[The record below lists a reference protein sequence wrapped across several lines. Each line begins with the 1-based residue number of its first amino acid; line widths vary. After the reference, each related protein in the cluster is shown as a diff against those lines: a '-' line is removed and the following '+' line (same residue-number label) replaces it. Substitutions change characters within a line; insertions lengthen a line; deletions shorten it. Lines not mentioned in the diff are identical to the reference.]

1 MLEMKSQSRMIF
13 LFILTGSFIFFSYIV
28 SNYINSYFGI
38 DPSFA
43 TTLEPWL
50 FQFVSIKILIM
61 AIFIFTCINRFDHV
75 VMTIGALIANAS
87 AYGFLF
93 YFESA
98 VDNYSMYMVLA
109 GIEIILI
116 NILGAVYNAALPKEP
131 KDDEDKQREA
141 EVALM
146 EMNSKIAEKKAV
158 IKDLESKLESKESRL
173 NEIIEK
179 AERVKAEEEEKAS
192 KSISCPIRIDIGID
206 DLKKCFDQYHQVEIK
221 EKQIPDDP
229 EAKRK
234 PIDKETMSLK
244 EKELAE
250 RAGVV
255 KSKER
260 IIEQTIQNLEQ
271 ISKTI
276 KERMILLEEKESY
289 VKKQLKLIEEREDG
303 YTQMVQNKIYETI
316 FNDPEILGDEVKLK
330 DSSRE
335 IIIDKNDLSEI
346 RKMIEKAVEE
356 EMNQQI

>member
-1 MLEMKSQSRMIF
+1 
-13 LFILTGSFIFFSYIV
+13 LFVITGGLISLSYIV
-28 SNYINSYFGI
+28 SIYLNSYFGI
-38 DPSFA
+38 DPSFVE
-43 TTLEPWL
+43 TLEPWL
-50 FQFVSIKILIM
+50 FQFISIKIFVM
-61 AIFIFTCINRFDHV
+61 AIFVFTCMNRFDHV
-75 VMTIGALIANAS
+75 VMTVGALIANAA

-93 YFESA
+93 YYEGV

-109 GIEIILI
+109 GVEIILV
-116 NILGAVYNAALPKEP
+116 NIVGAIYNISSPKES
-131 KDDEDKQREA
+131 KEEEDKQREA
-141 EVALM
+141 EIALM

-158 IKDLESKLESKESRL
+158 IKELENKLDSKETRL
-173 NEIIEK
+173 NEIIDKVEK
-179 AERVKAEEEEKAS
+179 VKAEEEENAL

-206 DLKKCFDQYHQVEIK
+206 DLKKCFDKYHQVEAK
-221 EKQIPDDP
+221 EKQKNEGI
-229 EAKRK
+229 ENQKK
-234 PIDKETMSLK
+234 PADKEELSLK
-244 EKELAE
+244 EKELTE
-250 RAGVV
+250 RASVV

-276 KERMILLEEKESY
+276 KERMTLLEEKESY

-330 DSSRE
+330 DNTRE

-356 EMNQQI
+356 EMNQ